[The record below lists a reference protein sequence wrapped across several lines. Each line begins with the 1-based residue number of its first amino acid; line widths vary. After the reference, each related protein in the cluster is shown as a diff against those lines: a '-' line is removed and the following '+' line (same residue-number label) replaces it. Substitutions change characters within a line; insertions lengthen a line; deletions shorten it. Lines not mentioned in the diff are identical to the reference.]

1 MMIEKG
7 RKEGRKEGKEKNGEK
22 EKKRR
27 NSLTSLAEIFVLI
40 RSGNILF
47 LMCVCRLG
55 KEVWIWMERLL
66 GVFGKS
72 GVFV

>member
-7 RKEGRKEGKEKNGEK
+7 RKEGRKEGKEKWRK
-22 EKKRR
+22 RKKRR
-27 NSLTSLAEIFVLI
+27 NPVTSLAEIFVLI

>member
-7 RKEGRKEGKEKNGEK
+7 RKERRKEKKK
-22 EKKRR
+22 WRKRKKRR
-27 NSLTSLAEIFVLI
+27 NPVTSLAEIFVLI

-72 GVFV
+72 GVLV